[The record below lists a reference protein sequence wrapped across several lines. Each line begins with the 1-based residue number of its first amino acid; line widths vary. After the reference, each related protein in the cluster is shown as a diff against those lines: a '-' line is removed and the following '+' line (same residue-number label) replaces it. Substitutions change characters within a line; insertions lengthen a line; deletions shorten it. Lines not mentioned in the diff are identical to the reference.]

1 MHVEQKNTG
10 FLVPKVETR
19 DYSAMTDRRHVL
31 DQPVKIDIM
40 AYGNIKNIATSQG
53 DNCTNGHLLDHLY
66 FIISRLQKI

>member
-19 DYSAMTDRRHVL
+19 DYSAMIDGRYVL
-31 DQPVKIDIM
+31 DQPLKIDIR
-40 AYGNIKNIATSQG
+40 AYGNIKNIVTSQG
-53 DNCTNGHLLDHLY
+53 NNSITGHLLDHLY

>member
-19 DYSAMTDRRHVL
+19 DYSAMIDGRYVL
-31 DQPVKIDIM
+31 DQPLKIDIR
-40 AYGNIKNIATSQG
+40 AYGNIKNIVTSQG
-53 DNCTNGHLLDHLY
+53 NNSTTGHLLDLLY